1 MTCPA
6 CRRTGVGRGQR
17 SPPLTPWSIHH
28 LITTYGL
35 PAVFALVV
43 AESFGVPIPGET
55 ALIAAATYA
64 GATHRLVGLADL
76 RGGRGRRHLG
86 GTAGYL
92 VGDKGG
98 YHLLRRFGP
107 AVHFDE
113 PKMKV
118 ARYLFDR
125 HGAKVIFFGR
135 FVSVLRAYASFLA
148 GTVRM
153 GSRTFEI
160 ANAAGAVAW
169 AALYAF
175 GFYLAG
181 TALKSVSTP
190 LDVALAAAA
199 WWSSWSPWCSSAAR

>member
-1 MTCPA
+1 
-6 CRRTGVGRGQR
+6 V
-17 SPPLTPWSIHH
+17 SIHH
-28 LITTYGL
+28 YIASYGYL
-35 PAVFALVV
+35 AVFALVL

-64 GATHRLVGLADL
+64 GATHRLSVWLIFLVAATAAI
-76 RGGRGRRHLG
+76 LG
-86 GTAGYL
+86 GTAGYI

-113 PKMKV
+113 PKIKV

-135 FVSVLRAYASFLA
+135 FISVLRAYASFLA

-153 GSRTFEI
+153 RFRTFAI
-160 ANAAGAVAW
+160 ANASGAIVW
-169 AALYAF
+169 AAVYAF
-175 GFYLAG
+175 GFYFAG
-181 TALKSVSTP
+181 AALKSVSTP
-190 LDVALAAAA
+190 LDVALAAVAVAVIVVVVILVRRKMNSLVEVAEAA
-199 WWSSWSPWCSSAAR
+199 YPGPLSP

>member
-1 MTCPA
+1 M
-6 CRRTGVGRGQR
+6 
-17 SPPLTPWSIHH
+17 SIHH
-28 LITTYGL
+28 FITTYGYL
-35 PAVFALVV
+35 AVFTLVV

-64 GATHRLVGLADL
+64 GTTHRLSVWVIFLVAAAAAI
-76 RGGRGRRHLG
+76 LG
-86 GTAGYL
+86 GTAGYI

-107 AVHFDE
+107 AIHFDE
-113 PKMKV
+113 PKIKV

-153 GSRTFEI
+153 GFRTFEI

-190 LDVALAAAA
+190 LDMALAAAA
-199 WWSSWSPWCSSAAR
+199 VVVIVVAVVLVRRKMSALIEVAEAAYPGPLAP